1 MRSVYLL
8 GLLPVLGFF
17 VGIFFAN
24 RVEPYVLGMPF
35 VMFWI
40 ALWVLLTAVIMGAIY
55 MLDPTNREGEN
66 E

>member
-1 MRSVYLL
+1 MRFVYLL